1 MARFGGDSQAL
12 TLGVMLVAVVALVF
26 AMADVA
32 LARVDA
38 LGGDTFSLAYAPYTA
53 GPVVQET
60 VIAPYAPYTAGPVV
74 PQSRIEPYAPYVAGP
89 VIHDSDLLP
98 YAP

>member
-53 GPVVQET
+53 GPVV
-60 VIAPYAPYTAGPVV
+60 